1 MFCQAAP
8 FYFSVKREF
17 LLAEVDCEGCSK
29 VSTFPILILT
39 QLAKEEGEALWSGN
53 MLEMENLEEPY
64 EKKSV
69 YFLFYFFYRNY

>member
-1 MFCQAAP
+1 M
-8 FYFSVKREF
+8 KREF

-53 MLEMENLEEPY
+53 MLEMENKKFPK
-64 EKKSV
+64 EKLILV
-69 YFLFYFFYRNY
+69 QFLHF